1 MELTSSKNKS
11 RKPLSDNGETKC
23 GRAVVVAVILSVPL
37 NKVQPDCFHSTVG
50 ILQNF
55 SKHLSAQR
63 VHDLI
68 PNGKTP
74 SRAVFHSELSEWE
87 EGCLAK
93 KTAAMTDRP
102 SPSLQNGQV
111 QASRRLR
118 RPWGG
123 GLMSSS
129 SMAVLSSRLSPPV
142 CRECSPVGT
151 EQRLC
156 EKLRHSEKKKK
167 TLNRTKSCLFF
178 LLRVLKDPPR
188 KVGAFK
194 GAVIISKCRNEH

>member
-11 RKPLSDNGETKC
+11 LTFLSDNGETKY
-23 GRAVVVAVILSVPL
+23 GRAVVVAVILSVLL
-37 NKVQPDCFHSTVG
+37 NKVQPDCFHSTVHV
-50 ILQNF
+50 LQNF
-55 SKHLSAQR
+55 SKHLSAQH

-68 PNGKTP
+68 PNYKDASSFSNIREGKTP
-74 SRAVFHSELSEWE
+74 SRAAFHSELSEWE

-93 KTAAMTDRP
+93 KAAAMTDRP

-142 CRECSPVGT
+142 CRECSPVVT
-151 EQRLC
+151 EHRLC
-156 EKLRHSEKKKK
+156 EKLRHSEKKNK
-167 TLNRTKSCLFF
+167 N
-178 LLRVLKDPPR
+178 V
-188 KVGAFK
+188 
-194 GAVIISKCRNEH
+194 